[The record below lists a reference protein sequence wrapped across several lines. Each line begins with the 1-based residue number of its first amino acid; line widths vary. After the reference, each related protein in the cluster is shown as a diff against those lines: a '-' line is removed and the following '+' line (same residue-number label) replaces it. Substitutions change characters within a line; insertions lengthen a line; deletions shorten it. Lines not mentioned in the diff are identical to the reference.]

1 MSIKNI
7 KGYAWIVIG
16 LSSFLLFYK
25 YIALVFPSLIAGDI
39 KLHFGINSAQMGF
52 LSAVF
57 LYCVLCVQ
65 PFAGL
70 LLDRFGCRNVSTVSL
85 LVSAFGI
92 LLFAASN
99 HIAFAFIGRLMMG
112 LGVAFA
118 TVSYMKAAATW
129 FDEKGFSVASSLL
142 LTAAM
147 AGAVVGQAPLS
158 ALFNSVGW
166 QEGLYYCAIIGVVFA
181 IIYWFIVRDDPKEG
195 HANIAEEQASLHEQK
210 SILKMVKR
218 VISSRNNWLLMA
230 YSGLIFTTID
240 AFGGLWG
247 NSFFVQKYALTTTQ
261 ASYFISCIFIGMG
274 VGAPIMGK
282 LSVKIRCVPIMFC
295 CTIIGCLSLLAILYL
310 HLTIGLLVVC
320 CLVYGIVTSSFMLV
334 FVVGRKVNPLW
345 VMATAVALINTGEP
359 IFGGTFE
366 GLVGM
371 ILDYLQPEVLG
382 ANYSVTSY
390 EIAFGILPG
399 SIILALIT
407 LCFVREKQ
415 RL

>member
-7 KGYAWIVIG
+7 KGYAWIVIV

-25 YIALVFPSLIAGDI
+25 YISLVFPSLISGDI
-39 KLHFGINSAQMGF
+39 KLHFGINSTQMGF

-57 LYCVLCVQ
+57 LYCVLFTQ

-70 LLDRFGCRNVSTVSL
+70 LLDRFGCRNVSAVSL
-85 LVSAFGI
+85 LISAFGI

-99 HIAFAFIGRLMMG
+99 HIIFAFIGRLMMG

-118 TVSYMKAAATW
+118 TVSYMKVATTW

-147 AGAVVGQAPLS
+147 SGAVVGQVPLS
-158 ALFNSVGW
+158 TLFNCVGW
-166 QEGLYYCAIIGVVFA
+166 QEGLYYCGIIGVIFA
-181 IIYWFIVRDDPKEG
+181 IIYWLIIRDNIKDG
-195 HANIAEEQASLHEQK
+195 HANLPKELESKNEQK
-210 SILKMVKR
+210 NILKMIKK

-261 ASYFISCIFIGMG
+261 ASYFISCIFIGMAT
-274 VGAPIMGK
+274 GAPIMGI
-282 LSVKIRCVPIMFC
+282 LSIKIRCVPIMFY
-295 CTIIGCLSLLAILYL
+295 CTIISFLSLLAILYL
-310 HLTIGLLVVC
+310 YLSTPLLVIA
-320 CLVYGIVTSSFMLV
+320 CLIYGIVTSSFILV
-334 FVVGRKVNPLW
+334 FVIGRKVNPLW
-345 VMATAVALINTGEP
+345 VMATAVALINSGEP

-366 GLVGM
+366 ALVGM
-371 ILDYLQPEVLG
+371 ILDHLQHDVLG
-382 ANYSVTSY
+382 ANYSVSSY
-390 EIAFGILPG
+390 EIAFSVLPA

-407 LCFVREKQ
+407 LCFVCEKK
-415 RL
+415 